1 MEMKPVKVLMID
13 DHPSQI
19 EGYKVI
25 LDCNELGYEFETTA
39 CYDCESA
46 YRMISAENR
55 TIDFDMV
62 FLDKNMPPY
71 VEKGILSGEYL
82 VPVIK
87 KYLPQSKV
95 IILTSH
101 IEAFV
106 LYNIVSKF
114 QPMGLLVKSDFKA
127 EELIVAFEQV
137 MHGAIY
143 HSQTVKASIQQLL
156 AKTEFLDSYNRQI
169 ILLLSQ
175 GIKTKSM
182 PQYLNISLSAVEKRK
197 AQIKDYFCV
206 GTKGTDE
213 DIVSEA
219 RKLGFI

>member
-1 MEMKPVKVLMID
+1 MEAIKILMID

-25 LDCNELGYEFETTA
+25 LDCSDLGDDIAVTA

-46 YRMISAENR
+46 YRLISSENR
-55 TIDFDMV
+55 EMDFDIV

-71 VEKGILSGEYL
+71 LEKGIHSGEDL
-82 VPVIK
+82 VPIIRR
-87 KYLPQSKV
+87 YMPQSKV

-127 EELIVAFEQV
+127 EELVEAIKQI
-137 MHGAIY
+137 MHGTVY
-143 HSQTVKASIQQLL
+143 HSQTVKASMQQLL
-156 AKTEFLDSYNRQI
+156 AKKEFLDSYNRQI

-182 PQYLNISLSAVEKRK
+182 PQYLNISLSAIEKRK
-197 AQIKDYFCV
+197 AQIKDYFCIES
-206 GTKGTDE
+206 KGTDE
-213 DIVSEA
+213 EIVKEA
-219 RKLGFI
+219 RRLGFI